1 MYSPIGYDEIS
12 IDDEKLIL
20 IGGGE
25 KYRNFDGTGRR
36 IAVFSLKFD
45 FRGRRNENAVPI
57 FLPSCQWEQWA
68 AKMFNFSWRRHSY

>member
-20 IGGGE
+20 IGGVE

-45 FRGRRNENAVPI
+45 FRGK
-57 FLPSCQWEQWA
+57 
-68 AKMFNFSWRRHSY
+68 AK

>member
-20 IGGGE
+20 IGGEGGGE

-45 FRGRRNENAVPI
+45 FRGK
-57 FLPSCQWEQWA
+57 
-68 AKMFNFSWRRHSY
+68 AK

>member
-1 MYSPIGYDEIS
+1 MYSPIVYDEIS

-20 IGGGE
+20 IGGGVE

-45 FRGRRNENAVPI
+45 FRGK
-57 FLPSCQWEQWA
+57 
-68 AKMFNFSWRRHSY
+68 AK